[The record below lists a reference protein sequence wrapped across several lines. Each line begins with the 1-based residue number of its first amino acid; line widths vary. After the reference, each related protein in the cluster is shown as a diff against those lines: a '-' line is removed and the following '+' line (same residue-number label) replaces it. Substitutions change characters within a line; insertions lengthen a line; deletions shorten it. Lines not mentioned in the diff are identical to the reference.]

1 MRSRILV
8 VASDVALRARLARL
22 LTGGGYAV
30 ELAESLAHAQR
41 IGVRGLALALVAVDA
56 LTGTGDDPFAELQGA
71 VRKVLL
77 VGTGSA
83 AERFGVPVVDA
94 GDEAALLAGV
104 GTALRPVAAEDGAA
118 PLLRF
123 AGYTFDIAGHSLTNG
138 DGREIQLTR
147 GEFALLHELVQRPG
161 RVLSRDHLL
170 QVLAGREAEPF
181 DRSVDM
187 LVVRLRRKVE
197 PDPKHPTLIVTV
209 PGSGYK
215 FAPRVQCAEAVA
227 EMAAEP
233 VPGAAPPVAERRQVT
248 VLAMELV
255 AAAAG
260 ALPDDPE
267 ELRVV
272 LEVFHDRAAA
282 VVTQHGGTLAPSLR
296 REALAYFGYPV
307 GHEDAAERAIRA
319 GLALADDPGA
329 LAGALPAGLGVRAG
343 IATGLVVADSA
354 GEVVGEPPSA
364 AARLSTLAE
373 PGQIV
378 LDAAT
383 QRLAGGLFA
392 YRDLGLVAIKGFATP
407 LQAWRVLGPS
417 QLATRSELLHAATL
431 PPLIGRE
438 DELDLLVRA
447 WQQAK
452 SGRGRLML
460 VTGEAGIGKSRLL
473 AALEERVAGDAHVSL
488 RYFCAPLFQD
498 SALHPVIARWEQE
511 AGFARGDS
519 AATRLRKLE
528 AILAPSGLPPADTA
542 LIAAMLSVPAGA
554 GYPPPDANPQRQR
567 ERTVAVLER
576 RLIGMTR
583 RQPVLMLL
591 EDAHWAD
598 PSTLDL
604 IESGLRQ
611 LATSRALLVVS
622 ARPEFT
628 ASWIGRPEVTV
639 LTLSRLNRRQAS
651 ALAAQAAGER
661 PLAPALLH
669 GVVAQADG
677 VPLFIEEL
685 TEAVLEDSAAGA
697 AEGHAAIAVPAT
709 LQASL
714 MARLDRVPTGRH
726 VAQVG
731 AAIGRDFSHELLRA
745 VAEQP
750 AATVDQGLAE
760 LVRAGLVLAR
770 GAPPDA
776 RYSFKHALVQDAA
789 YASLLRGERRRLH
802 ARIVAVLERGD
813 ADGADDAP
821 ELLAR
826 HCAEAGLDAKAAA
839 AWLRAGTAALHRAA
853 IAEALAHLAHGLTAA
868 AAMEEG
874 EARRRLELDLWIA
887 RIKALMSAEGHASRH
902 LHEAF
907 RHAQDL
913 CEQLGA
919 ASQLVTVLY
928 GQWSH
933 AFVRGDFAEALRQ
946 AHGLLALADTRG
958 DTVCRLIG
966 LLAAGLTSLPMGAY
980 ADVRGHLTQGLALF
994 DPQQRAAYAAPVI
1007 GDPRVLMLD
1016 YLAWGLMCEGRI
1028 GESRRAI
1035 ETAIAEAR
1043 ALGQVWTLAQ
1053 SLSSAAFFAATL
1065 DSAEAGLRWA
1075 EELRQ
1080 IANEHGL
1087 AYFAAS
1093 AAGLVGWCLALRGEP
1108 QQGCALLRKA
1118 GDGLRDA
1125 GSLLWVPSFIR
1136 MEAEAIG
1143 AMGRIEDAHARLDE
1157 AFALAAD
1164 TGAYWDLPELHRVR
1178 GGLFAAAADPGAAER
1193 ALRQA
1198 VSSAQ
1203 TLGAKLFEL
1212 RAAIVLA
1219 GVLAGQGRHAE
1230 AAALLLPPLDALADE
1245 DARDLR
1251 AARTLLG
1258 TLRAPA
1264 VQR

>member
-1 MRSRILV
+1 MRSRILI
-8 VASDVALRARLARL
+8 VASDVALRGQLARL
-22 LTGGGYAV
+22 LAGGGYAV

-41 IGVRGLALALVAVDA
+41 IGARNLALALVAADA
-56 LTGTGDDPFAELQGA
+56 LAGTDEDAFAELHGA
-71 VRKVLL
+71 ARKILL
-77 VGTGSA
+77 IGPASA
-83 AERFGVPVVDA
+83 AERFGVPAADA
-94 GDEAALLAGV
+94 GDEAALLACV
-104 GTALRPVAAEDGAA
+104 GTTLRPAADADGAA

-123 AGYTFDIAGHSLTNG
+123 AGYGFDVAGRSLTNG
-138 DGREIQLTR
+138 DGREVALTR
-147 GEFALLHELVQRPG
+147 GEFTLLHEFVQRPG

-170 QVLAGREAEPF
+170 QVFAGREAEPF

-187 LVVRLRRKVE
+187 LIVRLRRKIE

-215 FAPRVQCAEAVA
+215 FAPRVQRGDAAPVD
-227 EMAAEP
+227 MAAEP
-233 VPGAAPPVAERRQVT
+233 VPTAPLVAERRQVT
-248 VLAMELV
+248 VLAVELV

-260 ALPDDPE
+260 ALPADPE
-267 ELRVV
+267 ELRAI
-272 LEVFHDRAAA
+272 LDVFRSRAAA
-282 VVTQHGGTLAPSLR
+282 VVTQHGGTLAPSLW

-319 GLALADDPGA
+319 GLALAEDVGA
-329 LAGALPAGLGVRAG
+329 EAGPLPAGLGVRAG

-364 AARLSTLAE
+364 AARLTALAE

-378 LDAAT
+378 LDAGT

-392 YRDLGLVAIKGFATP
+392 YRDLGLIAIKGFTAP

-417 QLATRSELLHAATL
+417 PLATRSELLHAATL

-452 SGRGRLML
+452 AGQGRLVL

-473 AALEERVAGDAHVSL
+473 AALEERVADDAHVSL
-488 RYFCAPLFQD
+488 RYFCSPLFQD

-511 AGFARGDS
+511 ARFLRGES
-519 AATRLRKLE
+519 AEARLRKLE
-528 AILAPSGLPPADTA
+528 GILAPSGLPPAEVA
-542 LIAAMLSVPAGA
+542 LIAAMLSVPTGA
-554 GYPPPDANPQRQR
+554 AYPPADASPQRRR

-576 RLIGMTR
+576 RLIGLTR
-583 RQPVLMLL
+583 VQPVLMLL

-598 PSTLDL
+598 PSTIELV
-604 IESGLRQ
+604 ESGLRQ

-622 ARPEFT
+622 ARPEF
-628 ASWIGRPEVTV
+628 AAPWIGRPEVTA

-669 GVVAQADG
+669 SVVAQADG

-685 TEAVLEDSAAGA
+685 TQAVLEDSAAGA
-697 AEGHAAIAVPAT
+697 TDGRTAIAVPAT

-714 MARLDRVPTGRH
+714 MARLDRVPTARH

-731 AAIGRDFSHELLRA
+731 AAIGRDFSHELLRG

-750 AATVDQGLAE
+750 AATVDHELAE
-760 LVRAGLVLAR
+760 LVRAGLVLVR

-789 YASLLRGERRRLH
+789 YATLLRAERRRLH
-802 ARIVAVLERGD
+802 ARIVAALERGD
-813 ADGADDAP
+813 AEGADDAP

-853 IAEALAHLAHGLTAA
+853 IAEALAHLGHGLAA
-868 AAMEEG
+868 VAAMEEG

-887 RIKALMSAEGHASRH
+887 RIKALMSAEGHASHH
-902 LHEAF
+902 LREAF
-907 RHAQDL
+907 GRAQEL
-913 CEQLGA
+913 CEQLDA

-946 AHGLLALADTRG
+946 AHGLLALAETRG
-958 DTVCRLIG
+958 DAVCRLIG

-980 ADVRGHLTQGLALF
+980 ADVRSHLTQGLALF
-994 DPQQRAAYAAPVI
+994 DPAQRAAYAAPVI

-1028 GESRRAI
+1028 GKSRRAI
-1035 ETAIAEAR
+1035 DAAIEEAR

-1053 SLSSAAFFAATL
+1053 TVSSIAFFAATL
-1065 DSAEAGLRWA
+1065 NSAEAGLRWA
-1075 EELRQ
+1075 DELRQ
-1080 IANEHGL
+1080 ITSEHGL

-1093 AAGLVGWCLALRGEP
+1093 AAGLTGWCLALGGDP
-1108 QQGCALLRKA
+1108 QQGSALLRA
-1118 GDGLRDA
+1118 ASNGLRDA

-1143 AMGRIEDAHARLDE
+1143 WMGRIAEAHARLDE

-1164 TGAYWDLPELHRVR
+1164 TGAYWDLPEMHRVR
-1178 GGLFAAAADPGAAER
+1178 GGLFVAAADASAAER

-1198 VSSAQ
+1198 VSVAR
-1203 TLGAKLFEL
+1203 TLGATLFEL
-1212 RAAIVLA
+1212 RAAIALA

-1230 AAALLLPPLDALADE
+1230 AAALLAPLLDALAEE
-1245 DARDLR
+1245 DARDVR

-1258 TLRAPA
+1258 TLRAPTA
-1264 VQR
+1264 QR